1 MGSRPSKPTKLKFMK
16 TILKILVQIVITF
29 LGAGIVKFL
38 ISGTEIDNSY
48 ITCVAFICVCF
59 VVRGLFEL
67 GDYLYELMSK

>member
-1 MGSRPSKPTKLKFMK
+1 MK
-16 TILKILVQIVITF
+16 TILKILIQFIITF

-38 ISGTEIDNSY
+38 ISGTEIDHSY